1 MKEYPCDTLMYC
13 PYGVDGY
20 STSCSEQC
28 LLGRDEDEFEV
39 EEEAKLGGKAMIY
52 VVDKLIDGEW
62 YFEGQGPIE
71 YVNRIIVYLANN
83 NIRFRVLEVEQ

>member
-1 MKEYPCDTLMYC
+1 MEYI
-13 PYGVDGY
+13 
-20 STSCSEQC
+20 
-28 LLGRDEDEFEV
+28 V
-39 EEEAKLGGKAMIY
+39 E
-52 VVDKLIDGEW
+52 KLIDGEW

>member
-1 MKEYPCDTLMYC
+1 MEY
-13 PYGVDGY
+13 
-20 STSCSEQC
+20 
-28 LLGRDEDEFEV
+28 
-39 EEEAKLGGKAMIY
+39 I
-52 VVDKLIDGEW
+52 VDKFFDGEW